1 MKLYR
6 PIGQAELELIQ
17 AADYSG
23 FPPRLPEQPILYP
36 VLSRRYAEEIAR
48 AWNTRDA
55 ASGYCGYVTRFNVDD
70 EYVRRFPVR
79 TVGARYHREL
89 WVPADELPEFNR
101 HIVGKI
107 EVIRSFKG
115 EIE

>member
-1 MKLYR
+1 M
-6 PIGQAELELIQ
+6 
-17 AADYSG
+17 
-23 FPPRLPEQPILYP
+23 
-36 VLSRRYAEEIAR
+36 
-48 AWNTRDA
+48 
-55 ASGYCGYVTRFNVDD
+55 TRFTVDD

-115 EIE
+115 E